1 MTPRRGSRPSGARG
15 RSPGRPRVVPRPRD
29 AVAVLL
35 ALLVGAS
42 ACTAPGP
49 VPTAPGPTAT
59 APGPT
64 APRTS
69 PPPTPTPNPE
79 GGSEDALVEVVRRVA
94 PAVVNVTTDRLQQGP
109 FGIEEGEGVGT
120 GFIIRSDGVIV
131 TNFHVVEGATQ
142 IKVILPPPDRR
153 TFLARVIGSSS
164 EHDLAVLKVDGRDL
178 PTLPLGRSSDLQL
191 GERVVALGYA
201 LALEGGPT
209 VTAGIISSLA
219 RTVRV
224 QDPAA
229 GVVRTLEGVL
239 QTDAAINPGN
249 SGGPLV
255 DMAGNV
261 VGINT
266 AGAQTAENIGFAI
279 AIDAVRPIIDRAL
292 ERPQAPLPYLGVVTT
307 TVDPGL
313 AFQLGLPVDRGA
325 LVQAVTGPAEAAGI
339 RVGDVIVSLGQEP
352 VESSEELGRAILAR
366 QPGDRVDVGV
376 VRPDGTRATLRVT
389 LGVRPLPTA

>member
-1 MTPRRGSRPSGARG
+1 M
-15 RSPGRPRVVPRPRD
+15 
-29 AVAVLL
+29 
-35 ALLVGAS
+35 
-42 ACTAPGP
+42 
-49 VPTAPGPTAT
+49 
-59 APGPT
+59 
-64 APRTS
+64 
-69 PPPTPTPNPE
+69 
-79 GGSEDALVEVVRRVA
+79 EVVKRVA
-94 PAVVNVTTDRLQQGP
+94 PAVVNVTTDRLQPGP
-109 FGIEEGEGVGT
+109 FGIEEGQGVGT

-178 PTLPLGRSSDLQL
+178 PALPLGRSSELQL
-191 GERVVALGYA
+191 GQRVVALGYA

-209 VTAGIISSLA
+209 VTAGIVSSLA

-224 QDPAA
+224 QDPTA
-229 GVVRTLEGVL
+229 GVVRTLEGVI

-255 DMAGNV
+255 DLAGNV

-266 AGAQTAENIGFAI
+266 AGAQAAENIGFAI
-279 AIDAVRPIIDRAL
+279 AIDAVRPLIERAMK
-292 ERPQAPLPYLGVVTT
+292 RPEAPLPYLGVVTI

-325 LVQAVTGPAEAAGI
+325 LVQAVTGPAQAAGI
-339 RVGDVIVSLGQEP
+339 RVGDVIVSLGGQP
-352 VESSEELGRAILAR
+352 VRTSEELGRLILDR
-366 QPGDRVDVGV
+366 QPGDRVGVGL
-376 VRPDGTRATLRVT
+376 VRSDGSRVTVEATL
-389 LGVRPLPTA
+389 GIRPLPTG